1 MSAGGHSASGESAP
15 REMQPSFV
23 LLATGI
29 SKTYPGAKALS
40 EVDFDLRSGEIH
52 ALCGENGAGK
62 STLMKV
68 LAGNIRADEGTI
80 RLKGEVVQFQ
90 NPLDAIRK
98 GILLIHQEI
107 SLVPQLTVAENIFLG
122 SLPVRAGGRID
133 RKALHEKATKTLR
146 DCGYDIS
153 SSDIVG
159 TLPIA
164 KQQMVEIARAMA
176 FECSVI
182 IFDEPTAS
190 LTESESI
197 ALFANIRHLK
207 EKNVGIVYV
216 THRMTEIFSIS
227 DRITVLRDGKS
238 RGTVAT
244 RSTSEN
250 EIVHL
255 MIGRT
260 LDGYFHREARNPGAE
275 VIRID
280 GLSVR
285 GFVKNASFSV
295 RSGEIVGLYGLVGSG
310 RSELAEAIFGLRP
323 KTAGTISWMGRPQ
336 TMRSARE
343 AVDLGIGLV
352 PEDRKRKGL
361 VLGLGARDNVS
372 LSLLRKLN
380 FFGFSQKW
388 KENSIFEEYKDRLK
402 IKVSGPTAAVGTLSG
417 GNQQKVVLAK
427 WLATNPK
434 FIILDEPTRG
444 IDVGAK
450 AEVHGIIARLA
461 SSGMA
466 ILLISSEMPEIIGVS
481 HRIITMY
488 QGVLKGE
495 FDADDVTES
504 DLVQSVMG
512 LSEATTPREGRGQ

>member
-1 MSAGGHSASGESAP
+1 
-15 REMQPSFV
+15 
-23 LLATGI
+23 
-29 SKTYPGAKALS
+29 
-40 EVDFDLRSGEIH
+40 
-52 ALCGENGAGK
+52 
-62 STLMKV
+62 
-68 LAGNIRADEGTI
+68 
-80 RLKGEVVQFQ
+80 
-90 NPLDAIRK
+90 
-98 GILLIHQEI
+98 
-107 SLVPQLTVAENIFLG
+107 
-122 SLPVRAGGRID
+122 
-133 RKALHEKATKTLR
+133 
-146 DCGYDIS
+146 
-153 SSDIVG
+153 
-159 TLPIA
+159 
-164 KQQMVEIARAMA
+164 
-176 FECSVI
+176 
-182 IFDEPTAS
+182 
-190 LTESESI
+190 
-197 ALFANIRHLK
+197 
-207 EKNVGIVYV
+207 
-216 THRMTEIFSIS
+216 
-227 DRITVLRDGKS
+227 
-238 RGTVAT
+238 
-244 RSTSEN
+244 
-250 EIVHL
+250 
-255 MIGRT
+255 
-260 LDGYFHREARNPGAE
+260 
-275 VIRID
+275 
-280 GLSVR
+280 
-285 GFVKNASFSV
+285 
-295 RSGEIVGLYGLVGSG
+295 
-310 RSELAEAIFGLRP
+310 
-323 KTAGTISWMGRPQ
+323 
-336 TMRSARE
+336 MRSARE